1 MKTEIRVNRYK
12 KSATT
17 ANRDALTRGEKAAL
31 AVVGS
36 VVSIL
41 MSIWFLSLVE
51 KAAEREAAGRAEM
64 LKPYI
69 EQVQRNAEEER
80 DGELRRKFLY
90 PND

>member
-1 MKTEIRVNRYK
+1 MRTEIRVNRYK

-17 ANRDALTRGEKAAL
+17 ANRDALSRGEKAAL

-36 VVSIL
+36 VVSIV

-69 EQVQRNAEEER
+69 EQLQRHEEEAR
-80 DGELRRKFLY
+80 DAELRRRYLY